1 MNIQYTD
8 NVAICNVP
16 DTGTAIECGDPVYT
30 TNFCGDDLVV
40 VDPRGYPPVP
50 QEPASWQPATP
61 ETAKAARVLVVRA
74 RLKGIGGS
82 DHVFH
87 FANTPVGIELK
98 QTFPCIR

>member
-1 MNIQYTD
+1 MNIQY
-8 NVAICNVP
+8 NNAAAVCKVP
-16 DTGTAIECGDPVYT
+16 GTCTIIECGSSVYT

-40 VDPRGYPPVP
+40 VHPKGFPPTP
-50 QEPASWQPATP
+50 EGPTSWQPATP
-61 ETAKAARVLVVRA
+61 ELAKAARVLVVRA